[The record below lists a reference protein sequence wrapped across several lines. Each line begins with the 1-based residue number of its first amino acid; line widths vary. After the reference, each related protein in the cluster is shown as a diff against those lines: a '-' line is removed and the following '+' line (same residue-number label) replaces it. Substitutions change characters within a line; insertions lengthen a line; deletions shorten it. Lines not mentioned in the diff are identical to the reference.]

1 MKPRVQ
7 RLHGLVVGG
16 GKPRQ
21 AAIWVVL
28 LVAAFLIPSTIE
40 PAYQYVASLV
50 VIAGI
55 FALATAFV
63 VGFAGVASFGN
74 QAFYGAGGYVTGY
87 LVVERGLQSVP
98 VLLLAA
104 TVGGAV
110 IALLMSVVLREQ
122 IGLGFGMVTLAVGQL
137 VYLLVYQTNY
147 LYGQNGIPGILR
159 GDVFGLSVASGVPF
173 LQLCS
178 VCLLVVIFILW
189 RLRATMFGR
198 ILAGIRTSPERAQ
211 ALGIPVRRYRVVA
224 LTVSGAFSGTA
235 GCLYAMAVGAVSPE
249 MLSWTTGATPVL
261 AGIIGGIRTV
271 AGPVLGGMIY
281 ESASDLL
288 SNFSSAYELITAAIV
303 LIIFMIRPEGILGR
317 RASGAG
323 KRNWLRRLAPNAAG
337 DLTDRGGG
345 LEEVSKPTEVR

>member
-1 MKPRVQ
+1 
-7 RLHGLVVGG
+7 
-16 GKPRQ
+16 
-21 AAIWVVL
+21 
-28 LVAAFLIPSTIE
+28 
-40 PAYQYVASLV
+40 
-50 VIAGI
+50 
-55 FALATAFV
+55 
-63 VGFAGVASFGN
+63 
-74 QAFYGAGGYVTGY
+74 
-87 LVVERGLQSVP
+87 
-98 VLLLAA
+98 
-104 TVGGAV
+104 
-110 IALLMSVVLREQ
+110 MSVVLREQ